1 MRLLLSQNHYR
12 VHNKYPLSPPSPPSS
27 CSSKKANRIYRRR
40 HFSSMSVLTAI
51 VGGQGKNENRFTPVQ
66 SSFFSPVKKGLILV
80 HTYTQNTVLL
90 QCVDKKEKGRRSYEL
105 YRTHIRRF
113 SDKTQPAGRSEGR
126 QSFTVGMRR
135 GDNSIQKAKG
145 RKEGPRKKEDR
156 FVPIKEK
163 NKYAQYNKRKS
174 RPW

>member
-1 MRLLLSQNHYR
+1 MRRQERKGETFVRIVSHTHQTLLGQN
-12 VHNKYPLSPPSPPSS
+12 
-27 CSSKKANRIYRRR
+27 
-40 HFSSMSVLTAI
+40 
-51 VGGQGKNENRFTPVQ
+51 
-66 SSFFSPVKKGLILV
+66 
-80 HTYTQNTVLL
+80 
-90 QCVDKKEKGRRSYEL
+90 
-105 YRTHIRRF
+105 
-113 SDKTQPAGRSEGR
+113 PAGRSEGR